1 MNVYDIE
8 FVLSN
13 GLEGRAI
20 VKDTSS
26 NGAKQT
32 LQLKILQEGFQMDG
46 NDVFDVLEVEDLK
59 TPGPTAVL
67 IGINKYKEDI

>member
-1 MNVYDIE
+1 MSVYDIE
-8 FVLSN
+8 FVLNN

-32 LQLKILQEGFQMDG
+32 LQLKMLQEGFQMDG
-46 NDVFDVLEVEDLK
+46 DDVFDVLEVSGLK
-59 TPGPTAVL
+59 KNGPVAVL
-67 IGINKYKEDI
+67 IGINKPKEGV